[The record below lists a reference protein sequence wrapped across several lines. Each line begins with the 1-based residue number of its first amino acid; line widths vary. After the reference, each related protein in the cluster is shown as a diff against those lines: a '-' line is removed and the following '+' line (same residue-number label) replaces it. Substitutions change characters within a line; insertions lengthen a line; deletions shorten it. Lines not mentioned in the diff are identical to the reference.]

1 MNVVTVF
8 NNKGG
13 VGKTTLLCNLASY
26 LARSRLKKVLV
37 VDADPQCNATIYTL
51 PESAFEPIYEQKQPQ
66 TIQAFVNPLK
76 KGRGYSDNSFKPIR
90 SARFGFDVVPGDPA
104 LALSEDL
111 LAADWKSA
119 IGGDPR
125 GLQTTFVF
133 EDLFSRFTEYDYVF
147 VDVSPSLGAINRSV
161 LLASDFFMMPMSSD
175 IFSLMAVKN
184 IALAMS
190 RWRRDLEKALQQ
202 YQQEEG
208 EPFSIGDRDISWRL
222 KFCGY
227 VTQQYTAKAV
237 RGVREPV
244 KAYDRIIK
252 KMGPTIRKEIVERFD
267 QNAKLTYQLGSI
279 PNLNSIIPLSQNAN
293 APIFDLGGSDG
304 VVGAHFEKVRDARI
318 LLGGLANSLEANLKA
333 LGA

>member
-1 MNVVTVF
+1 MKVITVF

-26 LARSRLKKVLV
+26 LSRAMRKRVLI

-51 PESAFEPIYEQKQPQ
+51 PEEIFEPIYEERQPL
-66 TIQAFVNPLK
+66 TIQTFVNPLK
-76 KGRGYSDNSFKPIR
+76 KGRGYAGDAFHPTR
-90 SARFGFDVVPGDPA
+90 SPRFRLDVIPGDPA

-133 EDLFSRFTEYDYVF
+133 EDLFSRFQQYDYVF

-161 LLASDFFMMPMSSD
+161 LLASDYFMMPMSSD
-175 IFSLMAVKN
+175 IFSLMAIKN

-190 RWRRDLEKALQQ
+190 RWRKDLEKALDQ
-202 YQQEEG
+202 YEDEEG
-208 EPFSIGDRDISWRL
+208 EALKIGDREIEWRL

-237 RGVREPV
+237 RGIREPV

-252 KMGPTIRKEIVERFD
+252 KMGPAIKKEIVSRFEQD
-267 QNAKLTYQLGSI
+267 ESISYQLGSI

-293 APIFDLGGSDG
+293 APIFDLNSVDG
-304 VVGAHFEKVRDARI
+304 VVGSHFDKVRDATGLMR
-318 LLGGLANSLEANLKA
+318 LLANNLESNLQSLAP
-333 LGA
+333 